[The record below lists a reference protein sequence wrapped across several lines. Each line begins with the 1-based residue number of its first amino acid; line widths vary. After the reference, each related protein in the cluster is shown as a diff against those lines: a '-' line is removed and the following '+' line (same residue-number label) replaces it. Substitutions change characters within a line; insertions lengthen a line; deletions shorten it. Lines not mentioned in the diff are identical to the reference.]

1 MASDRLHLFAFAK
14 RSIPSAASL
23 EKRTAKEGRMPVVT
37 GRPRGRF
44 AAFFAITVAFAP
56 YLVHTLFA

>member
-1 MASDRLHLFAFAK
+1 MASDRLHLFALAK

-37 GRPRGRF
+37 GRPRERF
-44 AAFFAITVAFAP
+44 VPFFAIAVAFAP
-56 YLVHTLFA
+56 I